1 MESSDSSEA
10 QKSSEDKSARSSLND
25 ALLANQSQ
33 STSSSEN
40 VQSMIIRVLDDIVGR
55 VSDNAEDQRLP
66 KKLDKKV
73 EKKSKRKRNVKK
85 SQQKEENST
94 QKAKDEEVKS
104 DQQEAGPVLDDQTR
118 SAQIDDQRPAKPESV
133 SIQLAEVGRSGVDQI
148 TLLDDQYID
157 DEELMN
163 RQSTASPEQYG
174 SLLDYFRDPNY
185 WQQSA
190 VIETDHN
197 SVPVCEKL
205 IVQSMPNMTTNPSGL
220 KLNQQVNP
228 GLLSVLASRSPSQ
241 VDISEVEKQA
251 CSAFSDYGH
260 CNELLCKIHARSR
273 IARQLRKKSRR
284 ESKQFTLPS
293 GYKVAYTST
302 SAQNRSYKFNKSKHH
317 YQPPVQFQRSLSCS
331 VAVLNSL
338 SVPAKKHSKRRDSTD
353 SAKKPVFGSHK
364 RPKLNFH
371 QILTLIV
378 LASLAF
384 ASQCSMVR
392 STHQLIYKLKFCFI
406 INFY

>member
-1 MESSDSSEA
+1 
-10 QKSSEDKSARSSLND
+10 
-25 ALLANQSQ
+25 
-33 STSSSEN
+33 
-40 VQSMIIRVLDDIVGR
+40 MIIKVLDDIVGR
-55 VSDNAEDQRLP
+55 VSESDNPENERKLQKKANKKAEKR
-66 KKLDKKV
+66 
-73 EKKSKRKRNVKK
+73 SKRKRNAKK
-85 SQQKEENST
+85 SQQPKEESS
-94 QKAKDEEVKS
+94 AKNDEEVKS
-104 DQQEAGPVLDDQTR
+104 DPQDVSAVDDQSKP
-118 SAQIDDQRPAKPESV
+118 SAELQADDRPVEKREASV
-133 SIQLAEVGRSGVDQI
+133 SIQLEEAGPSGVGQMV
-148 TLLDDQYID
+148 LDDQYMD
-157 DEELMN
+157 DELLN
-163 RQSTASPEQYG
+163 RRNMSPEQYG

-190 VIETDHN
+190 VIETEHN
-197 SVPVCEKL
+197 NVPVCEKL
-205 IVQSMPNMTTNPSGL
+205 IVQSMPEMSSNPNQL

-241 VDISEVEKQA
+241 VDIAEVEKQRG
-251 CSAFSDYGH
+251 AFSDYGH

-302 SAQNRSYKFNKSKHH
+302 NAQHRSYKFNKNKHH

-338 SVPAKKHSKRRDSTD
+338 SLPAKKHSKRRDSTD
-353 SAKKPVFGSHK
+353 SAKKPLFGSHK

-371 QILTLIV
+371 QILTLVV

-392 STHQLIYKLKFCFI
+392 LSFRLDLDS
-406 INFY
+406 N

>member
-1 MESSDSSEA
+1 MESSDSSQA
-10 QKSSEDKSARSSLND
+10 QKSSEEKSARSSVND

-55 VSDNAEDQRLP
+55 VSESDNTDEQRLP
-66 KKLDKKV
+66 EKQPDKKG

-85 SQQKEENST
+85 SQQKEESVPQPT
-94 QKAKDEEVKS
+94 KKDDEVKD
-104 DQQEAGPVLDDQTR
+104 DQQEAEPSTSGQTR
-118 SAQIDDQRPAKPESV
+118 PAQIETDEVRPEKPESV
-133 SIQLAEVGRSGVDQI
+133 SIQLVAEGSDRAEP
-148 TLLDDQYID
+148 LLDDQYID
-157 DEELMN
+157 DDELLS
-163 RQSTASPEQYG
+163 RQNASPEQYG

-190 VIETDHN
+190 VIETEHN
-197 SVPVCEKL
+197 NVPVCEKL
-205 IVQSMPNMTTNPSGL
+205 IVQSMPNMTPGGP
-220 KLNQQVNP
+220 KLGQQVNP

-241 VDISEVEKQA
+241 VDMAEVEKQRG
-251 CSAFSDYGH
+251 AFSDYGH

-293 GYKVAYTST
+293 GYKVAYSST
-302 SAQNRSYKFNKSKHH
+302 NAQNRSYKFNKSKHH

-338 SVPAKKHSKRRDSTD
+338 SLPAKKHSKRRDSAD
-353 SAKKPVFGSHK
+353 SAKKPLFGSHK

-384 ASQCSMVR
+384 ASQCSMVNLR
-392 STHQLIYKLKFCFI
+392 FLGRLDSKSKF
-406 INFY
+406 